1 MARVPIIDIYNAYR
15 GAGFSDA
22 QARALS
28 AETGRETGLESR
40 FIYGTHSDPANKAT
54 NFGVMSF
61 QGNRRAGVLDY
72 LRQAG
77 RVNEKGEVI
86 PGPETLLAQAQ
97 FVRREMETT
106 PEYARTREQ
115 FLANPNVD
123 PETAASVLGRNYIR
137 WRFDDPRYA
146 GHHETRRKFLASIPN
161 ADMARD
167 ETQIG
172 SSPAAPAP
180 VAPAPQ
186 PAAPVYA
193 TDLGTTARR
202 FGNFLAPSLVD
213 APTPLPPQEVQQ
225 QMDEQRRMQSDLSRA
240 NDAMRAFSAMSSYG
254 QQMGAQQ
261 RPSLLQ
267 PSVVRGQFR
276 PITMGRGLL

>member
-1 MARVPIIDIYNAYR
+1 
-15 GAGFSDA
+15 
-22 QARALS
+22 
-28 AETGRETGLESR
+28 LESR

-61 QGNRRAGVLDY
+61 QGNRRAAVLDY

-77 RVNEKGEVI
+77 RVSEKGEVI

-172 SSPAAPAP
+172 SSPAAPVAA
-180 VAPAPQ
+180 APAPQ

-240 NDAMRAFSAMSSYG
+240 NDAMRAFSALSSYG
-254 QQMGAQQ
+254 QQMGAPQ

-267 PSVVRGQFR
+267 PSVVRGR
-276 PITMGRGLL
+276 VVPIQIGRGLL

>member
-1 MARVPIIDIYNAYR
+1 MSRVPISDIYNAFR

-22 QARALS
+22 QARALA
-28 AETGRETGLESR
+28 AETGRETGLQSS
-40 FIYGTHSDPANKAT
+40 FLYGTHSDPANKAT
-54 NFGVMSF
+54 NFGLMSF
-61 QGNRRAGVLDY
+61 QGNRRSNVLDF

-97 FVRREMETT
+97 FVRREMETV

-123 PETAASVLGRNYIR
+123 AETAAAVLGRNYIR

-167 ETQIG
+167 EVQVG
-172 SSPAAPAP
+172 SP
-180 VAPAPQ
+180 VAPAV
-186 PAAPVYA
+186 AAPRQPVYA
-193 TDLGTTARR
+193 ADLGTTARR

-213 APTPLPPQEVQQ
+213 APTPLPPAEVQAQ
-225 QMDEQRRMQSDLSRA
+225 IDEQRRMQSEMSRA
-240 NDAMRAFSAMSSYG
+240 NDAMRAFSAMQAYG

-267 PSVVRGQFR
+267 PSIVRGQFR
-276 PITMGRGLL
+276 PITFGGGLL

>member
-1 MARVPIIDIYNAYR
+1 MARVPISDIYNAFR

-22 QARALS
+22 QARALA
-28 AETGRETGLESR
+28 AETGRETGLQSS
-40 FIYGTHSDPANKAT
+40 FLYGTHSDPANRAT
-54 NFGVMSF
+54 NFGLMSF
-61 QGNRRAGVLDY
+61 QGNRRANVLDF

-97 FVRREMETT
+97 FVRREMETV

-123 PETAASVLGRNYIR
+123 PETAAAVLGRNYIR

-161 ADMARD
+161 ADMATD
-167 ETQIG
+167 ETQVG
-172 SSPAAPAP
+172 SVAAPAAPR
-180 VAPAPQ
+180 Q
-186 PAAPVYA
+186 PVYA

-213 APTPLPPQEVQQ
+213 APTPLPPAEVQAQ
-225 QMDEQRRMQSDLSRA
+225 IDEQRRMQSEMSRA
-240 NDAMRAFSAMSSYG
+240 NDAMRAFSAMQAYG

-276 PITMGRGLL
+276 PITFGGGLL